1 MNTEEV
7 RTRSPRETRSAHF
20 APPRRPRDVRQS
32 GTTDDYES
40 SDGTGRARSRARR
53 AHRASPPGP
62 RRWRSRLARNRRV
75 SSHPSRARRR
85 QRRGFA
91 PSASSGQFIT
101 LSLASRNRSIS
112 GRSLTRVPSRRAPL
126 PPQRT
131 RSPSRLPP
139 PRTPPRLSSS
149 PSSKPRTPKRCA
161 RTPPLRNR
169 RPLLASHTPRSKHS
183 VAVLEFAEHNRRQA
197 GCQKRKFR
205 IFPRTDVRERRVA
218 SPPSL

>member
-1 MNTEEV
+1 MYDRAGRPTITNPPTGRGARARAPVV
-7 RTRSPRETRSAHF
+7 RIARLRLALAAGDHGSRAIVASRRTPRAHGGGRG
-20 APPRRPRDVRQS
+20 AVSPPRRLRAN
-32 GTTDDYES
+32 S
-40 SDGTGRARSRARR
+40 S
-53 AHRASPPGP
+53 P
-62 RRWRSRLARNRRV
+62 
-75 SSHPSRARRR
+75 
-85 QRRGFA
+85 
-91 PSASSGQFIT
+91 
-101 LSLASRNRSIS
+101 SLASRNRSIS
-112 GRSLTRVPSRRAPL
+112 GQSLTRVPSRRAPL

>member
-7 RTRSPRETRSAHF
+7 RTRRPRETRSAHF

-62 RRWRSRLARNRRV
+62 RRWRSRLERNSSV

-112 GRSLTRVPSRRAPL
+112 GQSLTRVPSRRAPL
-126 PPQRT
+126 PPNASAARRGSPRRGHRRGCRRVRR
-131 RSPSRLPP
+131 RSREL
-139 PRTPPRLSSS
+139 RRG
-149 PSSKPRTPKRCA
+149 A
-161 RTPPLRNR
+161 RDPPLRDR
-169 RPLLASHTPRSKHS
+169 RPLLASHAPRSNT
-183 VAVLEFAEHNRRQA
+183 ARCREFV
-197 GCQKRKFR
+197 
-205 IFPRTDVRERRVA
+205 D
-218 SPPSL
+218 